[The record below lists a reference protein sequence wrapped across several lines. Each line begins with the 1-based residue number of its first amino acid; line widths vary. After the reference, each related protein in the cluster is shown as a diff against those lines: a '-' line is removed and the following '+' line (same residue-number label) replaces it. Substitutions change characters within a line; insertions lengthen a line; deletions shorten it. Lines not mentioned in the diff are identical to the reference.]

1 MRSNQLKL
9 LLVSMLAVLAISA
22 VSSASASAECL
33 LVAEPEAGQFEA
45 PSCAGAAG
53 NKDYVKAK
61 TVNKLKEDEWCAE
74 VETAETGNFED
85 NLCTKAKVKSK
96 FIKVYTHGFWVC
108 KEKAGAGTEPPIKYD
123 DHTCS
128 TKTKPLAERKWEWRP
143 LRGAEVFSIEGT
155 SGVSKLES
163 KLAGL
168 RVIIECATDKLTG
181 EIEAAG
187 SSKNVVITYE
197 TCKLYEVV
205 KYVKKLTTCTVPNIK
220 TNKLNDLLITGT
232 GIGPEDEFEPAEAG
246 GPFALINIEGCSLEA
261 AEVKVTGKQICQ
273 LPEGPVGKV
282 EHEVVCSPTG
292 GTLKLGANAASYFGT
307 AQVKL
312 TNGWGWGAE

>member
-1 MRSNQLKL
+1 
-9 LLVSMLAVLAISA
+9 LLVSLLAVFGALTMSA
-22 VSSASASAECL
+22 VGATSASAAECL
-33 LVAEPEAGQFEA
+33 LVANAGAGEFEA
-45 PSCAGAAG
+45 PSCTGAAG
-53 NKDYVKAK
+53 NKDYIKVAK
-61 TVNKLKEDEWCAE
+61 LEKKLKEDEWCAKIE
-74 VETAETGNFED
+74 PVGAGEFEK
-85 NLCTKAKVKSK
+85 NTCEGAAGTKEFAKV
-96 FIKVYTHGFWVC
+96 FTHGFWVC
-108 KEKAGAGTEPPIKYD
+108 KEKAGAGTEPPIKWD

-128 TKTKPLAERKWEWRP
+128 TKAKALAERKWEWRP
-143 LRGAEVFSIEGT
+143 VRGAEVFPIEGT

-181 EIEAAG
+181 EIETAG

-220 TNKLNDLLITGT
+220 TKKLNDLLITGT
-232 GIGPEDEFEPAEAG
+232 GIGPEDEFEPAEG
-246 GPFALINIEGCSLEA
+246 TVFALINIEGCALEA
-261 AEVKVTGKQICQ
+261 KEAKVEGKQICQ

-292 GTLKLGANAASYFGT
+292 GTLKLGANPASYFGT

-312 TNGWGWGAE
+312 TSGSGWGAE